1 MEAPPEQTPR
11 EPPWLW
17 PLVAAVGA
25 ALMLVL
31 AAIAAS
37 HPGAVTP
44 ADAPRS
50 AATGQQP
57 GIVVWIGAVFTL
69 LLYSILYRENPLY
82 RFAEHVFV
90 GLAAGYSAYTIW
102 NTILFPEWYQ
112 PLFIGGKWLWTL
124 ALVAAGM
131 YFMVYNRRLS
141 WMSRM
146 VMLMLLGFDSGIYF
160 RLWAGDWVAQLGDS
174 FRPLIGPA
182 PPYIQFTN
190 IIFVGTMLAVMVY
203 FLFSFEQ
210 RRRGIRMT
218 AATGRWLM
226 MIAFGAMFG
235 STIMARMSLFIGRLA
250 FLFQDWIH
258 LIPRNPGP

>member
-1 MEAPPEQTPR
+1 MDRPPDTFQR
-11 EPPWLW
+11 EPAWLW
-17 PLVAAVGA
+17 PAVAAIGA
-25 ALMLVL
+25 GIILILAVIASGHP
-31 AAIAAS
+31 AAIAPIS
-37 HPGAVTP
+37 G
-44 ADAPRS
+44 S
-50 AATGQQP
+50 K
-57 GIVVWIGAVFTL
+57 GIIIWVGAVFTL

-102 NTILFPEWYQ
+102 NTILYPEWYT
-112 PLFIGGKWLWTL
+112 PLFVKGKWLWAL
-124 ALVAAGM
+124 ALVAGGM

-146 VMLMLLGFDSGIYF
+146 VMLLLLGFDAGAYV
-160 RLWAGDWVAQLGDS
+160 RLWAGDWVPQLGDS

-182 PPYIQFTN
+182 KPYIQFTN
-190 IIFVGTMLAVMVY
+190 IIFVATMLAVMVY

-210 RRRGIRMT
+210 RNRGVRNT
-218 AATGRWLM
+218 ATTGRWLM

-235 STIMARMSLFIGRLA
+235 STVMARMSLFIGRLT
-250 FLFQDWIH
+250 FLFQEWIH